1 MLGRAEHAAD
11 LIDAGTDPA
20 AVVAAVA
27 AEFGLSPRQAQRVVR
42 RGRALLAA
50 EAAEADRP
58 RAEDPRVTHMAGL
71 VGDHI
76 ADALAEGDRRG
87 AAALLGRWSDLLAKA
102 GGLPASPAAEWDA
115 ALGAD
120 ALSAAGLP
128 ASLPF

>member
-1 MLGRAEHAAD
+1 MLGRAEFAAD
-11 LIDAGTDPA
+11 LIDGGADPS
-20 AVVAAVA
+20 AVVDAVA

-42 RGRALLAA
+42 RGRGLLAA

-87 AAALLGRWSDLLAKA
+87 AAALLGRWSELLAKA
-102 GGLPASPAAEWDA
+102 GGLTTPAEQWDA
-115 ALGAD
+115 ALSLE
-120 ALSAAGLP
+120 ALGAAGVP
-128 ASLPF
+128 PPF